1 MAVTMQQIAEACG
14 VSRGTVDRALRGREG
29 VRPEVARHIQETARE
44 LGYLPRHASPLKEE
58 KPVRIGVVLHTGV
71 SAFVRQLAGL
81 LAAYPSQALLPIE
94 TIVRT
99 MDGTDVPHQLALIDE
114 LAEQERVDGLA
125 IMPLA
130 SALLRDKINELSE
143 KRGLPVVTI
152 NTDIADCARLA
163 YVGPDNIACGRTA
176 GALLGMAMGS
186 RGRVLPILGQ
196 RSGHFAD
203 TQRLSGFYAEISE
216 AFPAIEMLPPEYC
229 FLDQGLAER
238 ITLRAL
244 REVEG
249 LTGIYLSSVGRGGVY
264 RALERAGQ
272 GGRVHVVVHDLTRD
286 NLQMIRAG
294 VVDFAIGQG
303 VKTQGSLPLLLL
315 YQYLTGHVSPEKRRY
330 STEIEVKFRCNLLP
344 EDEACQTPYI

>member
-1 MAVTMQQIAEACG
+1 MQQIAEACG
-14 VSRGTVDRALRGREG
+14 VSRGTVDRALREREG
-29 VRPEVARHIQETARE
+29 VRSEVAQRIRETARE
-44 LGYLPRHASPLKEE
+44 LGYLPRHAVLPRETR
-58 KPVRIGVVLHTGV
+58 PVRIGVVLHTGV
-71 SAFVRQLAGL
+71 SEFVRQLAGL
-81 LAAYPSQALLPIE
+81 LHSYPAQALLPME

-114 LAEQERVDGLA
+114 LAEQEQVDGLA

-130 SALLRDKINELSE
+130 SALLRDKINELAE
-143 KRGLPVVTI
+143 QRGLPVVTI
-152 NTDIADCARLA
+152 NTDIADSARLA
-163 YVGPDNIACGRTA
+163 YVGPDNIASGRTA
-176 GALLGMAMGS
+176 GALLGMSTGG

-216 AFPAIEMLPPEYC
+216 AFPGVEMLPPEYC
-229 FLDQGLAER
+229 FLDQGMAER

-249 LTGIYLSSVGRGGVY
+249 LNGIYISSVGRSGVY
-264 RALERAGQ
+264 RALNRAGCE
-272 GGRVHVVVHDLTRD
+272 GRVHVVVHDLTRD

-303 VKTQGSLPLLLL
+303 IKTQGSLPLLLL
-315 YQYLTGHVSPEKRRY
+315 YQYLTGRQTPSKRRY
-330 STEIEVKFRCNLLP
+330 TTEIEVKFRCNLTP
-344 EDEACQTPYI
+344 EDETF

>member
-29 VRPEVARHIQETARE
+29 VRPEVASHIRETAR
-44 LGYLPRHASPLKEE
+44 LMGYLPRHLSPLAE
-58 KPVRIGVVLHTGV
+58 KKTVRIGVVLHTGI
-71 SAFVRQLAGL
+71 SEFVQQLAGL
-81 LAAYPSQALLPIE
+81 LSAYPMQAFLPIE
-94 TIVRT
+94 TIVRI

-114 LAEQERVDGLA
+114 MTEQERVDGLA

-130 SALLRDKINELSE
+130 SALLRDKINELAE
-143 KRGLPVVTI
+143 ERGLPVVTI

-176 GALLGMAMGS
+176 GALMGMATGG
-186 RGRVLPILGQ
+186 RGRILPILGQ
-196 RSGHFAD
+196 RSGHYAD
-203 TQRLSGFYAEISE
+203 TQRLSGFYSEISQ
-216 AFPAIEMLPPEYC
+216 AFPQIEMLPPEYC

-244 REVEG
+244 REIDD
-249 LTGIYLSSVGRGGVY
+249 LAGIYLSSVGRSGVY
-264 RALERAGQ
+264 RALRQAGRQ
-272 GGRVHVVVHDLTRD
+272 GRVHMVVHDLTPD

-303 VKTQGSLPLLLL
+303 IKTQGSLPLLLL
-315 YQYLTGHVSPEKRRY
+315 YQYLTAHKSPEKRRY
-330 STEIEVKFRCNLLP
+330 PTEIEIKFRCNLLS
-344 EDEACQTPYI
+344 EDEDCKMLET